1 MRLPGDDA
9 SVRRMGTAALA
20 GVLVFVLV
28 CSAVQFLRAD
38 LDWMRT
44 PLSFYLIDAYGG
56 WVRVAYGLLS
66 VTLGLIGVGYYRVLT
81 PQARSGVAR
90 ALFVLA
96 GLALAVTASAETQRP
111 RQALTTAGTVHAIA
125 APLAFLFVTMGMLLQ
140 SWCLRGDAQ
149 WRARFAPAFILAV
162 ACFAALWGHA
172 LWRSAPRG
180 LTQKAVILLILA
192 WLALAAFWL
201 RRLAP
206 AGREPVVLSGKVAT
220 GDG

>member
-1 MRLPGDDA
+1 MRLALDDA
-9 SVRRMGTAALA
+9 AVRRMGTAALA

-38 LDWMRT
+38 LDWMRA

-56 WVRVAYGLLS
+56 WVRAAYGLLS
-66 VTLGLIGVGYYRVLT
+66 VTLGLIGVGYYRALT

-96 GLALAVTASAETQRP
+96 GLALAVTASAETQRA
-111 RQALTTAGTVHAIA
+111 RQPLTVEGTVHAIA
-125 APLAFLFVTMGMLLQ
+125 APLAFLFVTAAMLLQ

-149 WRARFAPAFILAV
+149 WRARFGPAFVLAV
-162 ACFAALWGHA
+162 ASFAALWGHA
-172 LWRSAPRG
+172 LWRTAPRG

-192 WLALAAFWL
+192 WLALAALWL
-201 RRLAP
+201 RRLTP
-206 AGREPVVLSGKVAT
+206 AAAEPLGLPDNAAA